1 MSEERTVP
9 VERELDPS
17 QLGCEGAGEAR
28 MDPESGGLGEEREK
42 KANTVK
48 SGRGEEVKYNPNQE
62 IWGRNQ
68 IHMKIRRYVR
78 EERKRK

>member
-1 MSEERTVP
+1 MSEERAVP

-48 SGRGEEVKYNPNQE
+48 FGRGEEVKYNPP
-62 IWGRNQ
+62 WGRNQ